1 MAGRSGRAFGRH
13 VYRHAGRRAYR
24 SAECASHSCQ
34 TDRLR
39 QQNHYIADGHCVR
52 QNSRLFISLAVF
64 YPSFIRRNRRDKLK
78 RKLQNKSERLSAET
92 AICLELRQSLS
103 DRRFDLSDRTGS
115 SRLLHPLFNFNE
127 KTAGNP
133 TAATLIL
140 ISALLTGFGI
150 YDRLGQFAGAGS
162 AVPVTGFANS
172 MTSAALEH
180 RSEGLVLGVATNMF
194 KLAGNVIVFGV
205 VAAYI
210 VGLIRFACEK
220 LFS

>member
-1 MAGRSGRAFGRH
+1 MTNLKENYKTKVKDYQPKPPYVWNCVKAFLIG
-13 VYRHAGRRAYR
+13 G
-24 SAECASHSCQ
+24 
-34 TDRLR
+34 L
-39 QQNHYIADGHCVR
+39 
-52 QNSRLFISLAVF
+52 
-64 YPSFIRRNRRDKLK
+64 
-78 RKLQNKSERLSAET
+78 
-92 AICLELRQSLS
+92 ICLIGQALQ
-103 DRRFDLSDRTGS
+103 DFYI
-115 SRLLHPLFNFNE
+115 HFFNFNE

-133 TAATLIL
+133 TSATLIL

-210 VGLIRFACEK
+210 VGL
-220 LFS
+220 

>member
-1 MAGRSGRAFGRH
+1 MTNLKENYKKKVKDYQPKPPYVWNCVKAFLIG
-13 VYRHAGRRAYR
+13 G
-24 SAECASHSCQ
+24 
-34 TDRLR
+34 L
-39 QQNHYIADGHCVR
+39 
-52 QNSRLFISLAVF
+52 
-64 YPSFIRRNRRDKLK
+64 
-78 RKLQNKSERLSAET
+78 
-92 AICLELRQSLS
+92 ICLIGQALQ
-103 DRRFDLSDRTGS
+103 DFYI
-115 SRLLHPLFNFNE
+115 HFFNFNE

>member
-1 MAGRSGRAFGRH
+1 MTNLKENYKTKVKGYQPKPPYVWNCVKAFLIG
-13 VYRHAGRRAYR
+13 G
-24 SAECASHSCQ
+24 
-34 TDRLR
+34 L
-39 QQNHYIADGHCVR
+39 
-52 QNSRLFISLAVF
+52 
-64 YPSFIRRNRRDKLK
+64 
-78 RKLQNKSERLSAET
+78 
-92 AICLELRQSLS
+92 ICLIGQALQ
-103 DRRFDLSDRTGS
+103 DFYI
-115 SRLLHPLFNFNE
+115 HFFNFNE

-133 TAATLIL
+133 TSATLIL

>member
-1 MAGRSGRAFGRH
+1 MTNLKENYKTKVKDYQPKPPYVWNCVKAFLIG
-13 VYRHAGRRAYR
+13 G
-24 SAECASHSCQ
+24 
-34 TDRLR
+34 L
-39 QQNHYIADGHCVR
+39 
-52 QNSRLFISLAVF
+52 
-64 YPSFIRRNRRDKLK
+64 
-78 RKLQNKSERLSAET
+78 
-92 AICLELRQSLS
+92 ICLIGQALQ
-103 DRRFDLSDRTGS
+103 DFYI
-115 SRLLHPLFNFNE
+115 HFFNFNE

-133 TAATLIL
+133 TSATLIL
-140 ISALLTGFGI
+140 ISALLTGFGN